1 MTVLPFPTPDD
12 ASAFD
17 PSTVHILTDAFEEAW
32 VSLQTS
38 GTPFHAVGHA
48 QQTREIL
55 ARSISEVAKLGERDQ
70 RGLRDAALAHLAE
83 ANIRKARE
91 QA

>member
-17 PSTVHILTDAFEEAW
+17 PSTVRILTNAFEEAW

-38 GTPFHAVGHA
+38 GTTFHADGHA
-48 QQTREIL
+48 QQAREIL
-55 ARSISEVAKLGERDQ
+55 ARCIIEVAKLCDRDQ
-70 RGLRDAALAHLAE
+70 RRLRDAALAHLDE
-83 ANIRKARE
+83 ANIRKVRE
-91 QA
+91 